1 MASSAWES
9 SDPFVSVICTL
20 VSIYIFILLARVLLS
35 WFPQLPPGARPFAEV
50 IYTLTEPVL
59 RWARPLL
66 PPLRIGNIALDMSIL
81 LLFVGLNLL
90 QAAIC

>member
-1 MASSAWES
+1 MGL
-9 SDPFVSVICTL
+9 ICTL
-20 VSIYIFILLARVLLS
+20 ITLYTFILLARVLLS
-35 WFPQLPPGARPFAEV
+35 WFPQLPAGARPVAEV

-81 LLFVGLNLL
+81 LLFVGLSLL
-90 QAAIC
+90 QAAICP